1 MTKLSDSQSIP
12 TIRTT
17 KRKREKRYGQQV
29 LFNFVVPLLLLAAGG
44 FVVYQLGTVSPSKR
58 PDPDLTRLG
67 RLKSLPPVRVVKIQS
82 LEATGQPLRLRV
94 DGNVVP
100 YRESQVAAEVAG
112 RIVFKS
118 DQCEAGTYV
127 TTGQL
132 LMRIDATDHEL
143 EVQRLTQMQE
153 QDYQALSEVDQEM
166 VNTKRL
172 IDVASQDMQLQQREV
187 DRQNSLPK
195 GFASRAEIDQASR
208 ALLAA
213 KQQLVTSQNQL
224 DLLKKRRV
232 RLEASHRLATTQLKV
247 AEINLS
253 RTEIRAPID
262 GVIVNEDADMNTF
275 VSRGSLLVTIEDT
288 SKVEVATSLR
298 MDQLYWVLNQD
309 KSMSDQSIDHP
320 PARGYD
326 LPETPAV
333 IEYELSGRE
342 GVVYRWAGRL
352 MSYDGIG
359 LDPVTRTV
367 PVRLVVD
374 NPNQYIDADAEPNP
388 IEGGTA
394 LVRGMFVTVNLLI
407 RPTAQLVA
415 IPARA
420 LQPGNRVFQFV
431 HDETVLDLDAED
443 GNGAGQTTAADRSN
457 DQAAETND
465 GNGADA
471 TRGLENFD
479 PAKWDPG
486 RVVVRSRIHPVD
498 SLSIGKASGTEKEN
512 RVWVCEVRDEVLKQ
526 GSMVV
531 VSPIGSIDDNGMPA
545 RAVLDGSQIGDG
557 PIDGAAVWADEQSN
571 SLSRTHSNRTDSP
584 PLSGHHRV
592 RPSHGSVFGDRIIVV
607 SPAGTSEEA

>member
-12 TIRTT
+12 AIRTS
-17 KRKREKRYGQQV
+17 KRKREQRYGQQV
-29 LFNFVVPLLLLAAGG
+29 LFNFLVPLLLLAVGG
-44 FVVYQLGTVSPSKR
+44 LVVYRLGTVTPSKR
-58 PDPDLTRLG
+58 PDPDRTRLG
-67 RLKSLPPVRVVKIQS
+67 RLKSLPPVRVVRIQT

-94 DGNVVP
+94 DGTVVP
-100 YRESQVAAEVAG
+100 YRESQLAAEVAG

-127 TTGQL
+127 KTGQL
-132 LMRIDATDHEL
+132 LMRIDPTDHEL
-143 EVQRLTQMQE
+143 EVQRLTQMQDQE
-153 QDYQALSEVDQEM
+153 YQALGEADQEM

-172 IDVASQDMQLQQREV
+172 IEVASQDMQLQQREV
-187 DRQNSLPK
+187 NRQKSMPK
-195 GFASRAEIDQASR
+195 GFASRAEIDQANRS
-208 ALLAA
+208 LLAA
-213 KQQLVTSQNQL
+213 KQQLVTSENQL
-224 DLLKKRRV
+224 NLLKKRRM
-232 RLEASHRLATTQLKV
+232 RLEASHRLATTQLKM
-247 AEINLS
+247 AEINLT
-253 RTEIRAPID
+253 RTEILAPID

-309 KSMSDQSIDHP
+309 VSKSDQSIDQRP
-320 PARGYD
+320 TRGYD

-359 LDPVTRTV
+359 VDPTTRTV
-367 PVRLVVD
+367 PVRMVVD
-374 NPNQYIDADAEPNP
+374 NPNQYIDADATPLP

-407 RPTAQLVA
+407 RPSAPLVA

-431 HDETVLDLDAED
+431 HDETVLEPKLDEELIQKALASEEV
-443 GNGAGQTTAADRSN
+443 TLLTPT
-457 DQAAETND
+457 DQAKGSKPVAEE
-465 GNGADA
+465 
-471 TRGLENFD
+471 TRGLESFD

-486 RVVVRSRIHPVD
+486 RVVVRSRIHPID
-498 SLSIGKASGTEKEN
+498 SLSIGKASGSKQEN

-526 GSMVV
+526 GSLVV
-531 VSPIGSIDDNGMPA
+531 VSPIGSIDEGGMPA
-545 RAVLDGSQIGDG
+545 RAVIDASQIDGDPVNG
-557 PIDGAAVWADEQSN
+557 TAVGE
-571 SLSRTHSNRTDSP
+571 TDRSQ
-584 PLSGHHRV
+584 
-592 RPSHGSVFGDRIIVV
+592 RPSANEPTV
-607 SPAGTSEEA
+607 SKNADTPEEA

>member
-12 TIRTT
+12 TIRTS
-17 KRKREKRYGQQV
+17 KRKREKRYSQLI
-29 LFNFVVPLLLLAAGG
+29 LFNLVVPLLLLAVGG
-44 FVVYQLGTVSPSKR
+44 LIFYRLGTVAPSKR
-58 PDPDLTRLG
+58 PDPDRTRLG

-82 LEATGQPLRLRV
+82 LEASGQPLRLRV
-94 DGNVVP
+94 DGTVVP

-153 QDYQALSEVDQEM
+153 QDYQALNEADQEM

-172 IDVASQDMQLQQREV
+172 IEVASQDMRLQQREV
-187 DRQNSLPK
+187 DRQRSLPK
-195 GFASRAEIDQASR
+195 GFASRAEIDQAQR

-224 DLLKKRRV
+224 DLLKKKRV
-232 RLEASHRLATTQLKV
+232 RLEASHRLAATQLKL
-247 AEINLS
+247 AEINLK
-253 RTEIRAPID
+253 RTEIVAPID
-262 GVIVNEDADMNTF
+262 GVIVNEDADLNTF

-309 KSMSDQSIDHP
+309 RSMSDQSIDRP

-333 IEYELSGRE
+333 IEYELSGRK
-342 GVVYRWAGRL
+342 GVVYRWAARL
-352 MSYDGIG
+352 MSFDGIG
-359 LDPVTRTV
+359 LDPTTRTV
-367 PVRLVVD
+367 PVRMVVD
-374 NPNQYIDADAEPNP
+374 NPNQYIDADATSIP

-394 LVRGMFVTVNLLI
+394 LVRGMFVAVNLMI
-407 RPTAQLVA
+407 RPSAPLVA

-431 HDETVLDLDAED
+431 HDETVLELDADEE
-443 GNGAGQTTAADRSN
+443 NGSSKSTVANETSE
-457 DQAAETND
+457 QAAETEAAETD
-465 GNGADA
+465 TEV

-486 RVVVRSRIHPVD
+486 RVFVRSQIHPVD
-498 SLSIGKASGTEKEN
+498 SLSIGKASGSKQEN

-526 GSMVV
+526 GSYIV
-531 VSPIGSIDDNGMPA
+531 VSPIGSIDDGGMPA
-545 RAVLDGSQIGDG
+545 RAVLDASQIDGG
-557 PIDGAAVWADEQSN
+557 PIDRDAV
-571 SLSRTHSNRTDSP
+571 
-584 PLSGHHRV
+584 
-592 RPSHGSVFGDRIIVV
+592 GDTQV
-607 SPAGTSEEA
+607 SPGRRTATESTVSQGDDTAEEA